1 MPAGALII
9 DDSEAVRSHVQRV
22 LTAHADFGTILYASD
37 GLQGF
42 KLLVERHEQVDLV
55 LCDLMMPGLDGVKF
69 LGLKAL
75 RPELV
80 EIPVI
85 ILTGEEDVRAKVRV
99 LGAGASDYLIK
110 PFHDEELIA
119 RARIHLKI
127 KQLQDELRDKNLRL
141 EAINRTDELTG
152 LTNRR
157 HFMELA
163 KHELSRARRHLA
175 PLAVVMIDADHFKK
189 INDGLGHLAGDRVLA
204 SIGKALHSGIRDY
217 DIAARYGGEEFALL
231 LPQTSGEDARV
242 VAERCRNTIASTTL
256 AYQNRALR
264 VTVSAGVAALPE
276 AKASSIED
284 LVRLADEALYRA
296 KAGGRNRVVVW
307 RAGS

>member
-9 DDSEAVRSHVQRV
+9 DDSESVRSHVQRV
-22 LTAHADFGTILYASD
+22 LTAHADFDTILCAAD

-42 KLLVERHEQVDLV
+42 KLLVERHEHVDLV
-55 LCDLMMPGLDGVKF
+55 FCDLMMPGLDGVKF
-69 LGLKAL
+69 LGLKSM

-85 ILTGEEDVRAKVRV
+85 MLTGEEDVRAKVRL
-99 LGAGASDYLIK
+99 LGAGASDYLVK

-163 KHELSRARRHLA
+163 KNELSRSRRHGT
-175 PLAVVMIDADHFKK
+175 PLAVVMIDADHFKS

-204 SIGKALHSGIRDY
+204 GIGKALQSGIRDY
-217 DIAARYGGEEFALL
+217 DIAARYGGEEFTLL
-231 LPQTSGEDARV
+231 LPQTSGEDARI
-242 VAERCRNTIASTTL
+242 VAERCRGTIFSTKL
-256 AYQNRALR
+256 AYQGKAIR

-276 AKASSIED
+276 ASASSIED

-307 RAGS
+307 QPGS

>member
-9 DDSEAVRSHVQRV
+9 DDSEALRAHVQRV
-22 LTAHADFGTILYASD
+22 LTECADFQTILCAAD

-55 LCDLMMPGLDGVKF
+55 LCDLMMPGMDGIKF

-75 RPELV
+75 RPELA

-85 ILTGEEDVRAKVRV
+85 MLTGEENVRAKVRV

-110 PFHDEELIA
+110 PFHDDELIA

-127 KQLQDELRDKNLRL
+127 KLLQDELKDKNLRL

-157 HFMELA
+157 HFVVLA
-163 KHELSRARRHLA
+163 KHELSRARRHGT
-175 PLAVVMIDADHFKK
+175 PLALVMIDADHFKS
-189 INDGLGHLAGDRVLA
+189 INDTMGHLAGDRVLA
-204 SIGKALHSGIRDY
+204 GIGKALQSGIRDY
-217 DIAARYGGEEFALL
+217 DIAARYGGEEFTLL
-231 LPQTSGEDARV
+231 LPQTRGEDARI
-242 VAERCRNTIASTTL
+242 VAERCRSTIASTKL
-256 AYQNRALR
+256 AYQARVIP
-264 VTVSAGVAALPE
+264 VTVSIGVAALPE
-276 AKASSIED
+276 AEVSSVED

-296 KAGGRNRVVVW
+296 KSGGRNRVVVW
-307 RAGS
+307 QPGS

>member
-22 LTAHADFGTILYASD
+22 LTEHADFGTILYASD

-42 KLLVERHEQVDLV
+42 KLLVECHEQVDLV

-85 ILTGEEDVRAKVRV
+85 MLTGEEDVRAKVRV
-99 LGAGASDYLIK
+99 LGAGASDYLVK

-157 HFMELA
+157 HFTELA
-163 KHELSRARRHLA
+163 KHELSRARRHGT
-175 PLAVVMIDADHFKK
+175 PLAVVMIDADHFKQ
-189 INDGLGHLAGDRVLA
+189 INDGLGHLAGDRVL
-204 SIGKALHSGIRDY
+204 SGIGKALQTGIRDY
-217 DIAARYGGEEFALL
+217 DVAARYGGEEFALL

-242 VAERCRNTIASTTL
+242 VAERCRNTIASTPL

-307 RAGS
+307 QVGS